1 MGQFNTIKY
10 INGLELSDIIKKK
23 LEIYMNSDDSENELE
38 NESGTIDI
46 NCMTLID
53 KKAQKL
59 ILE

>member
-23 LEIYMNSDDSENELE
+23 LEIYMNSDDFENELE